1 MTVQWTEA
9 VQASRIERLAVGIAV
24 DAGRVLVVLR
34 HRIGVTGSLAAC
46 WERAVE
52 GVPGG
57 VVAAAVIDALG
68 DQVLATGRQAAGLE
82 FAAEQEGTGLEAM
95 ANNAL
100 EFAGSGSWADLE
112 ATGIGDVA
120 RAHIAELVFALE
132 ELADTGRGVVV
143 QVGPALADAQ
153 TEGLEAATGNCCKA
167 EQPPSWLD
175 NL

>member
-9 VQASRIERLAVGIAV
+9 VQASRIERLVVGIAV

-34 HRIGVTGSLAAC
+34 HRIGVTGSLAAG

-52 GVPGG
+52 GVPR
-57 VVAAAVIDALG
+57 VVAAVVNDALG
-68 DQVLATGRQAAGLE
+68 GQVLATGGQAAGLE
-82 FAAEQEGTGLEAM
+82 
-95 ANNAL
+95 AN
-100 EFAGSGSWADLE
+100 
-112 ATGIGDVA
+112 GIGDVA
-120 RAHIAELVFALE
+120 RAHIAEWVFVLA

-153 TEGLEAATGNCCKA
+153 TEGLGAATGNCCKA
-167 EQPPSWLD
+167 EQSPSWLG

>member
-1 MTVQWTEA
+1 MQWIVA
-9 VQASRIERLAVGIAV
+9 GQASRIERLVVGIAV

-34 HRIGVTGSLAAC
+34 HRIGVTGSLAAD

-52 GVPGG
+52 GVLG

-82 FAAEQEGTGLEAM
+82 FAAEQEGTGLEEI

-100 EFAGSGSWADLE
+100 ELAGSGSQAALE
-112 ATGIGDVA
+112 AIGIGDVA
-120 RAHIAELVFALE
+120 RAHNVELVFALAA
-132 ELADTGRGVVV
+132 LADSGRGVVV
-143 QVGPALADAQ
+143 QVGPAPADAQ

-167 EQPPSWLD
+167 EQSPSWLG